1 MPCQI
6 ENADR
11 DDDNTE
17 VQSIPSIV
25 IENFDEE
32 ENTEDQ
38 SIPSIM
44 VEKVNEEENTG
55 PSLPLKFLMRR

>member
-1 MPCQI
+1 MSCQI

-11 DDDNTE
+11 DDGNTE

-55 PSLPLKFLMRR
+55 PSLPLKFLMS